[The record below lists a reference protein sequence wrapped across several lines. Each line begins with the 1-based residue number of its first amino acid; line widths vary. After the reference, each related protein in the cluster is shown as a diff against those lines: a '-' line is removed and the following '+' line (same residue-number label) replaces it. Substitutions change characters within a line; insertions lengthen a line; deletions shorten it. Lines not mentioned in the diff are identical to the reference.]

1 MSIFVYTEN
10 ISGAYKKA
18 ALEAVSYAKTVAD
31 MSGTDVVAVSINPTD
46 AADVLYKYGASKV
59 VTLKSDALKSF
70 NPKAYAEAL
79 ATVVDGVV
87 VFPHST
93 DASSVAPMLAIIK
106 NASLFYDT
114 KLH

>member
-59 VTLKSDALKSF
+59 VTLKVTHLK
-70 NPKAYAEAL
+70 
-79 ATVVDGVV
+79 V
-87 VFPHST
+87 ST
-93 DASSVAPMLAIIK
+93 Q
-106 NASLFYDT
+106 
-114 KLH
+114 KLMQKLLLL

>member
-46 AADVLYKYGASKV
+46 PADVLYK
-59 VTLKSDALKSF
+59 
-70 NPKAYAEAL
+70 
-79 ATVVDGVV
+79 
-87 VFPHST
+87 
-93 DASSVAPMLAIIK
+93 
-106 NASLFYDT
+106 
-114 KLH
+114 

>member
-46 AADVLYKYGASKV
+46 VQMFFTNTEL
-59 VTLKSDALKSF
+59 LKWL
-70 NPKAYAEAL
+70 L
-79 ATVVDGVV
+79 
-87 VFPHST
+87 
-93 DASSVAPMLAIIK
+93 
-106 NASLFYDT
+106 
-114 KLH
+114 